1 MEASIKPSS
10 AMLDAALE
18 LSELAPVFPCKGKR
32 PLTDHGYKDASTD
45 ASSIGQAWTRNP
57 DANVGLVTGSVIVV
71 DVDGPEGAKS
81 LEALEAQHGPLPPT
95 LSASTG
101 RGVHRYYRCPEA
113 VTIGNSAGK
122 LGTGVD
128 VRGKGGY
135 VIAPPSVHAS
145 GKRYEWIAEGVPI
158 AELPEWIA
166 ELLKPRERQQGNVRA
181 IRPTGD
187 ADQRHALAALEDEAQ
202 IVRVAPEGT
211 RNHTLNTAAY
221 NLGQLVANGSIT
233 ESEVVEQ
240 LTASAQAANLP
251 DHEIERTISSGLKA
265 GLLNPRT
272 MPQRAQATGLEKVKP
287 ASLPAPRPST
297 LPEIVITGRANR
309 DLTAD
314 ALTALK
320 AANDKSPRVFVQNG
334 RLSRVR
340 SGEDRAKIET
350 LSEDALRGE
359 LDRCADWQRADRSGF
374 TPTAVP
380 LSVVKDLLSLDGLV
394 GIPQIDGVIE
404 SPVMRPDG
412 SILTARGYDAATR
425 LYYHPRASLELP
437 EIPDKPTA
445 KEVKAALDTLLEPIA
460 EIPFSSDADRANA
473 LGYLITPLVRPMI
486 SGHLP
491 LALLEATRSG
501 TGKGL
506 LANVAAIISTGSEAE
521 LTPVPSKPE
530 ELDKVLGALLIE
542 GASTITLDEV
552 QALGSSG
559 FLNSLLTMSQARVRI
574 LGQSATARV
583 TNRAVL
589 AALGNN
595 VPIRGDFVRRYY
607 PIRLDAKSA
616 TPFADRSFTIPDLP
630 AWTLEH
636 RGELVAAVLTLA
648 RAWHVA
654 GRKGKPHKRLGS
666 YEGFTSVIGGILA
679 NAGESH
685 FLENVEQAQTEAD
698 DQGLELEAFLDAIVD
713 RFGIGNRFTIKELNL
728 KIKEDQGLR
737 DSMPTALSAADEK
750 ALPQKLGGLLKRS
763 KDTRVGDSLRR
774 FEKVGTDSNSKAA
787 LWAVAEDRVVSE

>member
-1 MEASIKPSS
+1 MEASMKPSS
-10 AMLDAALE
+10 AMLGAALE
-18 LSELAPVFPCKGKR
+18 LSKLAPVFPCKGKR

-45 ASSIGQAWTRNP
+45 ASTIGQAWTRNP
-57 DANVGLVTGSVIVV
+57 DANVGLVTGSLIVV

-81 LEALEAQHGPLPPT
+81 LEALEAQHEPLAPT

-101 RGVHRYYRCPEA
+101 RGVHRYYRCPEG

-122 LGTGVD
+122 LGVGLD

-166 ELLKPRERQQGNVRA
+166 ELLKPRERQQGDVVA

-187 ADQRHALAALEDEAQ
+187 ADQRYALSALESEAQ
-202 IVRVAPEGT
+202 SVRVAPDGT

-240 LTASAQAANLP
+240 LTAAAQAASLP
-251 DHEIERTISSGLKA
+251 DHEIERTLSSGLKA
-265 GLLNPRT
+265 GLLNPRG
-272 MPQRAQATGLEKVKP
+272 PLAPSKALEKGKP

-314 ALTALK
+314 ALSALK

-380 LSVVKDLLSLDGLV
+380 LSVVKDLLSLDGHL
-394 GIPQIDGVIE
+394 GLPQIDGVVE
-404 SPVMRPDG
+404 CPVMRPDG

-425 LYYHPRASLELP
+425 LYYHPRAGLELP
-437 EIPDKPTA
+437 EIADKPTA
-445 KEVKAALDTLLEPIA
+445 KDVKAALDTLLEPIA

-473 LGYLITPLVRPMI
+473 LGYILTPLVRPMI
-486 SGHLP
+486 SGHIP
-491 LALLEATRSG
+491 LALVEATRSG
-501 TGKGL
+501 TGKNL
-506 LANVAAIISTGSEAE
+506 LAEVAARISTGGEADT
-521 LTPVPSKPE
+521 TPAPNKPE
-530 ELDKVLGALLIE
+530 ELDKLLGALLIE
-542 GASTITLDEV
+542 GASTIVLDEV
-552 QALGSSG
+552 QALGSSA

-583 TNRAVL
+583 PNRAVV

-595 VPIRGDFVRRYY
+595 VDIRGDFVRRYY

-616 TPFADRSFTIPDLP
+616 TPFANRTFTIEHLED
-630 AWTLEH
+630 WTLEH

-698 DQGLELEAFLDAIVD
+698 DQGLELEAFLDAIAE
-713 RFGIGNRFTIKELNL
+713 RLGIGNSFTIKELNL

>member
-1 MEASIKPSS
+1 
-10 AMLDAALE
+10 
-18 LSELAPVFPCKGKR
+18 
-32 PLTDHGYKDASTD
+32 
-45 ASSIGQAWTRNP
+45 
-57 DANVGLVTGSVIVV
+57 
-71 DVDGPEGAKS
+71 
-81 LEALEAQHGPLPPT
+81 
-95 LSASTG
+95 
-101 RGVHRYYRCPEA
+101 
-113 VTIGNSAGK
+113 
-122 LGTGVD
+122 
-128 VRGKGGY
+128 
-135 VIAPPSVHAS
+135 
-145 GKRYEWIAEGVPI
+145 
-158 AELPEWIA
+158 
-166 ELLKPRERQQGNVRA
+166 
-181 IRPTGD
+181 
-187 ADQRHALAALEDEAQ
+187 
-202 IVRVAPEGT
+202 
-211 RNHTLNTAAY
+211 
-221 NLGQLVANGSIT
+221 
-233 ESEVVEQ
+233 
-240 LTASAQAANLP
+240 
-251 DHEIERTISSGLKA
+251 
-265 GLLNPRT
+265 
-272 MPQRAQATGLEKVKP
+272 
-287 ASLPAPRPST
+287 
-297 LPEIVITGRANR
+297 
-309 DLTAD
+309 
-314 ALTALK
+314 
-320 AANDKSPRVFVQNG
+320 
-334 RLSRVR
+334 
-340 SGEDRAKIET
+340 
-350 LSEDALRGE
+350 
-359 LDRCADWQRADRSGF
+359 
-374 TPTAVP
+374 
-380 LSVVKDLLSLDGLV
+380 
-394 GIPQIDGVIE
+394 
-404 SPVMRPDG
+404 MRPDG

-473 LGYLITPLVRPMI
+473 LGYILTPLVRPMI

-552 QALGSSG
+552 QALGSSS

-583 TNRAVL
+583 PNRAVL

-636 RGELVAAVLTLA
+636 RGELVAAALTLA

-713 RFGIGNRFTIKELNL
+713 RFGIGNRFTIKELTL

>member
-1 MEASIKPSS
+1 
-10 AMLDAALE
+10 
-18 LSELAPVFPCKGKR
+18 
-32 PLTDHGYKDASTD
+32 
-45 ASSIGQAWTRNP
+45 
-57 DANVGLVTGSVIVV
+57 VGLVTGSLIVV

-101 RGVHRYYRCPEA
+101 RGVHRYYRCPEGVSIA
-113 VTIGNSAGK
+113 GSAGK

-473 LGYLITPLVRPMI
+473 LGYILTPLVRPMI

-552 QALGSSG
+552 QALGSSS

-583 TNRAVL
+583 PNRAVL

-636 RGELVAAVLTLA
+636 RGELVAAALTLA

-713 RFGIGNRFTIKELNL
+713 RFGIGNRFTIKELTL